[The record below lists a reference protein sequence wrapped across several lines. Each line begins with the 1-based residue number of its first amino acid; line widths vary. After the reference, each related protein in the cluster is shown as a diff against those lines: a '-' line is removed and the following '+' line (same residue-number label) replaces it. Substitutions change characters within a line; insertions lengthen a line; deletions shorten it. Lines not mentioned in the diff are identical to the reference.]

1 MMMAR
6 FDCKCGNHLSNST
19 NPEIEYRIYSDEE
32 WLKIVEDESIVEPI
46 LIPYPKHTLW
56 VCPKCER
63 AYLWDCNEKNE
74 AVSSRPKRIYVP
86 EE

>member
-1 MMMAR
+1 MAK
-6 FDCKCGNHLSNST
+6 FECKCGNYLSNSI

-32 WLKIVEDESIVEPI
+32 WIRIVEDESIVEPI

-63 AYLWDCNEKNE
+63 AYLWKYDSIDED
-74 AVSSRPKRIYVP
+74 SSNKVQRVYIP
-86 EE
+86 EDTD